1 MREQLNN
8 NPMMQLAVV
17 AVLLIGAG
25 FFVMSSMGGGGEEE
39 ESGATEATVSV
50 AGTGASGTATGAT
63 PGEAVEGA
71 IDAAVEGVASG
82 TPGAV
87 PPLPP
92 STEAPPLP
100 SAVTDAFAA
109 NRTVVLLF
117 VRNGGIDDRL
127 VRDSVD
133 HLRATLPEVSAFV
146 VPADRIS
153 RYAAIAQG
161 VAVDRVP
168 ALVVIRPKKLAK
180 SGIPVA
186 SVSYGFQSPQSVVQ
200 AAIDAGYKGPTIDY
214 HP

>member
-1 MREQLNN
+1 MREQLND
-8 NPMMQLAVV
+8 NPMVQLAVV
-17 AVLLIGAG
+17 AVLLIGAA
-25 FFVMSSMGGGGEEE
+25 FFVMSSRGGGEEE
-39 ESGATEATVSV
+39 AETGTTEATVTV
-50 AGTGASGTATGAT
+50 AGAGTTGTATGST

-71 IDAAVEGVASG
+71 IAAAGEGS
-82 TPGAV
+82 V

-92 STEAPPLP
+92 SAATTAPPLP
-100 SAVTDAFAA
+100 RPVTDAFEA

-127 VRDSVD
+127 VRNSVD
-133 HLRATLPEVSAFV
+133 SLRSTLPEVAAFV
-146 VPADRIS
+146 VPADRIA

-168 ALVVIRPKKLAK
+168 ALVVVRPKRLDRG
-180 SGIPVA
+180 GIPVA